1 MELNLEPGDLPAEV
15 RDVVGT
21 ERSEQVGTFVLA
33 VLDAIDGTGHV
44 AMTEPAASALAAYRA
59 FNFERIYLRP
69 AAQRQAER
77 VIRLLSGLVDHF
89 VDAPRRMPP
98 VRDAEVAVPVAGS
111 SEAAALAV
119 HYVSGM
125 TDRFALGLGVD
136 LLGWRP
142 DDLPRGV

>member
-1 MELNLEPGDLPAEV
+1 M
-15 RDVVGT
+15 
-21 ERSEQVGTFVLA
+21 LA
-33 VLDAIDGTGHV
+33 VLDAIDRTGHV
-44 AMTEPAASALAAYRA
+44 GMTEPAASALAAFRA

-69 AAQRQAER
+69 AARRQAER

-89 VDAPRRMPP
+89 ADAPRRMPP
-98 VRDAEVAVPVAGS
+98 VRDGEVACPAPGS
-111 SEAAALAV
+111 AEAAALAV